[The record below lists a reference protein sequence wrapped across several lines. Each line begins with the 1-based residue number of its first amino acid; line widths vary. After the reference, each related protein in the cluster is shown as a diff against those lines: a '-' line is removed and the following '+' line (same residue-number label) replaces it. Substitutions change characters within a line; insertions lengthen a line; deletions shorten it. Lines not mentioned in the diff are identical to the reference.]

1 MTGGNLIL
9 ICLVFTP
16 IIVLIWNAIADILKK
31 TSLKKCR
38 YSVIGC
44 LMAILVC
51 LLLDW
56 MCNNKLTIKAKDDL
70 NAFYFL
76 YMAAF
81 AFIGMIRDGFG
92 AKSLWVIP
100 AVILGSCIYNIGLF
114 STLEGIGWIAFW
126 IALLIGL
133 PTFLI
138 FGVGGAMDK
147 ATKHLM
153 KSAAQEIGGGLSH
166 ELQELGVK
174 RSTADAIGYTAAGVA
189 VGVAAK
195 AAINGAVDAVHSTY
209 SDAVNSTSYAN
220 NSTNY
225 VPDGNPDLV
234 HVDGYYRQ
242 DGTYVHSHVR
252 TSPNNN
258 VGDNISAH
266 K

>member
-1 MTGGNLIL
+1 MGENATLIFIGG
-9 ICLVFTP
+9 CLV
-16 IIVLIWNAIADILKK
+16 LLWHCIADYVK
-31 TSLKKCR
+31 TTPLRKFTHSFT
-38 YSVIGC
+38 GC
-44 LMAILVC
+44 IVGLIVCGFLMLAFINNAPREIEGAKGLCCVF
-51 LLLDW
+51 
-56 MCNNKLTIKAKDDL
+56 MCV
-70 NAFYFL
+70 
-76 YMAAF
+76 F
-81 AFIGMIRDGFG
+81 ASIGMIADGFG
-92 AKSLWVIP
+92 AKLFWIIP
-100 AVILGSCIYNIGLF
+100 TVILGGCIYNLGLF
-114 STLEGIGWIAFW
+114 STLKGIGWIAFW